1 MPASFNVEMKRDAI
15 YKCMPENIEVR
26 PELNGRQDKP
36 DIEWLIS
43 DILKHGQ
50 LQPVGIWSDA
60 GTPVLSYGFSRWR
73 AISEINKRGLTPQ
86 PFEIKCTFLKTN
98 EQGAFVRNISEN
110 RMRNETTPIDDAH
123 NIQRLFT
130 WMMTPEQVANVYFP
144 MAATVEE
151 VKKAVK
157 WVNDRVEL
165 IKLTP
170 EAEQAVISG
179 RLNETAAQAISKL
192 SAAQQRKALA
202 KEGKITAKEIKPAKP
217 KKLKIDAELRRRI
230 TAALETADFENYDE
244 ATSLWIE
251 VHAEPLIALRNY
263 IEE

>member
-123 NIQRLFT
+123 NIQRLLA

-179 RLNETAAQAISKL
+179 RLTRPPLRLFLSSQQPSSAKRWRRKERLPQRKSSPRSRRNSRSTPNFVAGSLQLSKL
-192 SAAQQRKALA
+192 PTSRTTMK
-202 KEGKITAKEIKPAKP
+202 
-217 KKLKIDAELRRRI
+217 RRVFGSKFTR
-230 TAALETADFENYDE
+230 
-244 ATSLWIE
+244 S
-251 VHAEPLIALRNY
+251 R
-263 IEE
+263 